1 MLDEFFQFKYTL
13 TSETGD
19 LESNRYINKYFVEI
33 YTLPDDPDAAVLVG
47 KAHFSIALISSASD
61 DGFDFFELFDNNDS
75 LLELGETIFD
85 FSTNDFHDTVS
96 EYFRDSIGEDILL
109 LKAIEILPD
118 FRGRGLGKQLIKD
131 IYIRFRHSCSMVAL
145 KAFPM
150 QCEGCENGADYEYE
164 NDWQRKMGY
173 GNMNRDLEKNSYK
186 LYAYYQ
192 KLGFQNF
199 LRDEYFFLR
208 PGLKNDKMD
217 AVKF

>member
-1 MLDEFFQFKYTL
+1 M
-13 TSETGD
+13 
-19 LESNRYINKYFVEI
+19 I
-33 YTLPDDPDAAVLVG
+33 
-47 KAHFSIALISSASD
+47 
-61 DGFDFFELFDNNDS
+61 
-75 LLELGETIFD
+75 
-85 FSTNDFHDTVS
+85 
-96 EYFRDSIGEDILL
+96 
-109 LKAIEILPD
+109 
-118 FRGRGLGKQLIKD
+118 
-131 IYIRFRHSCSMVAL
+131 AL